1 VDRVG
6 SSLIIIDVVIPFQVV
21 LVVVVVIVIASP
33 PTPPEEWRAEMG
45 KGGSG
50 LGGNHLALSYNH
62 RHGVRGQAEQA
73 VILQQQQKLP
83 KNNSCHHQCMYN

>member
-1 VDRVG
+1 MVTAHNCWKFVLFLLLCRVDRIG
-6 SSLIIIDVVIPFQVV
+6 SLLIIIDVVIPFQVV

-50 LGGNHLALSYNH
+50 LGGNHLALSYTH
-62 RHGVRGQAEQA
+62 CHGVRGQAE
-73 VILQQQQKLP
+73 
-83 KNNSCHHQCMYN
+83 